1 MNMNKNLTL
10 GEATNKLIY
19 KDKIAYRKGW
29 NGKGMYIF
37 LVTGYEWHI
46 SGNNKHHKDI
56 ETM

>member
-1 MNMNKNLTL
+1 MNKNLTL